1 MSPDDRVS
9 LNILL
14 KSSKLKFTKGD
25 FFFPVFKESKSQPAE
40 KTT

>member
-14 KSSKLKFTKGD
+14 KSSKLEFTKGD
-25 FFFPVFKESKSQPAE
+25 FFSVFKKSKSQPAE

>member
-14 KSSKLKFTKGD
+14 KSSKLEFTKGD
-25 FFFPVFKESKSQPAE
+25 FFSVFKESKSQPAE
-40 KTT
+40 NTT